1 MKAFYNAKGNDII
14 CKMCIN
20 MDELTDV
27 KEQMC
32 YLRVRAIGMPKKVL
46 SLNLLRI
53 VRLFSPLRKAVNIGK
68 QCRMGLEGKKEE
80 RPK

>member
-32 YLRVRAIGMPKKVL
+32 YLRVRAIGMPKKSVIFK
-46 SLNLLRI
+46 SVKNCEA
-53 VRLFSPLRKAVNIGK
+53 FFPPKKSSEHWKAV
-68 QCRMGLEGKKEE
+68 
-80 RPK
+80 